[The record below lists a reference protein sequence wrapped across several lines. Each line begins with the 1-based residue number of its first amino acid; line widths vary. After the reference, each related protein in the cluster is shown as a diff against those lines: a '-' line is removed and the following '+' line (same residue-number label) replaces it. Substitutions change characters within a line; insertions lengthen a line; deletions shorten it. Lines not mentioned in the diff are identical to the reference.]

1 MHYSDTAVFKKKRTA
16 AREKLNKTIDAL
28 AVEFDLTPYAVAHAI
43 CDSVLD
49 GKDKYATDKTIPNG
63 LAETYLPYVMAA
75 ANAPTAKVSEPGL
88 VIKDLLFKYADD
100 HDPCPPKFA
109 ALFAKTKAKK
119 SPTTYPTI
127 KDASLNG
134 KAKVQG
140 SGVLYGTTIVGIPNM
155 TSGGYVNLP
164 LQMNVPYNLTGQV
177 LHSLGLT
184 PTGLQYVLAG
194 VGHGFLVDKISDKD
208 MVSVTYLGPDSPVK
222 QGLPGYHHPTYM
234 TDEGG
239 YDWVHATA
247 TKPPFHTAMLVVGG
261 QVSEAVIAQYGLSLP
276 FGYYFTNTTSDF
288 VKPGHMLVTQEP
300 F

>member
-1 MHYSDTAVFKKKRTA
+1 MHYSETALFKKKRTK
-16 AREKLNKTIDAL
+16 ARNQLKKAIETL
-28 AVEFDLTPYAVAHAI
+28 AQEYNLTEYAVAHAI
-43 CDSVLD
+43 CDSILSV
-49 GKDKYATDKTIPNG
+49 KDQCASDKTIPNG

-75 ANAPTAKVSEPGL
+75 ANAPTAKVSEPSL
-88 VIKDLLFKYADD
+88 VIKDPYFKYADD

-140 SGVLYGTTIVGIPNM
+140 SGVLHGTTIVGIPNM
-155 TSGGYVNLP
+155 TSGSYVNLP

-184 PTGLQYVLAG
+184 TVGLQYVLAG

-234 TDEGG
+234 TDEGD

-247 TKPPFHTAMLVVGG
+247 TKPPFHTATLVVGG

-276 FGYYFTNTTSDF
+276 PGYCFTDITSDF
-288 VKPGHMLVTQEP
+288 VKPGHMVVTEELL
-300 F
+300 